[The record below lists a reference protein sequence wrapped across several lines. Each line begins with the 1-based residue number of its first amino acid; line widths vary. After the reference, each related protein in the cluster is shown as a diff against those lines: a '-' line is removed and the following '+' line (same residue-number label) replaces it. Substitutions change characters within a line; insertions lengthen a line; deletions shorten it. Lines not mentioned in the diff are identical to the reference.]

1 MRARLF
7 GVFAAVLVAA
17 ALPFSAAAE
26 GAPGDDDVADE
37 LKRQTDEL
45 ELDGWDE
52 YLDRIA
58 SLVDPSAASMK
69 EIVLRLSEEGGLS
82 GPGAVVEMGGK
93 VLREEAK
100 RTAAAAAALAAAALV
115 TSFAG
120 LVSDEGMKRLLSTLL
135 LTAAVTLTAG
145 MYLDFAKT
153 AADSVGEAE
162 RIAEKAAPVMSAL
175 LVSLGAESSAG
186 LFRPLMVFLSDSV
199 IAVIEKAELPL
210 VLAGGVFAIVDALT
224 DGAALSKTV
233 RLIARLSKWLL
244 GLVSVFYFGMTAVQ
258 GLTVATRDGVSL
270 RTAKYAIDKLVP
282 VVGGMVS
289 GTVDSVMGCA
299 LLVKNGVGLAVIL
312 ILLAVLFR
320 PLVKLAAGIFVFR
333 LAAAISEPAAD
344 PRAARLFSNAAEM
357 TEHLFACAAVTGT
370 MLALTVLVF
379 IASGG
384 VTAGL
389 W

>member
-1 MRARLF
+1 ML
-7 GVFAAVLVAA
+7 AAVLFLALLPTA
-17 ALPFSAAAE
+17 ALAE
-26 GAPGDDDVADE
+26 AGEDADLTDE
-37 LKRQTDEL
+37 LERQTDEL
-45 ELDGWDE
+45 DLDGWDE
-52 YLDRIA
+52 YFGMLA
-58 SLVDPSAASMK
+58 SLVDPSAASLK
-69 EIVLRLSEEGGLS
+69 EIVFKLSEEGGIS
-82 GPGAVVEMGGK
+82 GPDGIFDMGREI
-93 VLREEAK
+93 VCEEAK
-100 RTAAAAAALAAAALV
+100 RTFAAAAVLAAAALV
-115 TSFAG
+115 TSLAG
-120 LVSDEGMKRLLSTLL
+120 LVSDEGMKQLVSTLL
-135 LTAAVTLTAG
+135 LTASVTLTAG
-145 MYLDFAKT
+145 MYLGFAKT
-153 AADSVGEAE
+153 AAGAVRESARLAE
-162 RIAEKAAPVMSAL
+162 RAAPVMSTL

-186 LFRPLMVFLSDSV
+186 LFRPMMVFLSETV
-199 IAVIEKAELPL
+199 ITVIEKAELPL
-210 VLAGGVFAIVDALT
+210 VLAGGIFAIVDALT

-233 RLIARLSKWLL
+233 RLISRLSKWLL
-244 GLVSVFYFGMTAVQ
+244 GLISVFYFGMTAVQ

-320 PLVKLAAGIFVFR
+320 PLLNLAAGIFVFR

-357 TEHLFACAAVTGT
+357 TEHLFACSAVTGT

>member
-1 MRARLF
+1 MKARIL
-7 GVFAAVLVAA
+7 AAAAAIAVLA
-17 ALPFSAAAE
+17 ALPLAVFAE
-26 GAPGDDDVADE
+26 EGSGDIADE
-37 LKRQTDEL
+37 LERQTDEL

-52 YLDRIA
+52 YFGMLS
-58 SLVDPSAASMK
+58 SLVDPSASSMK
-69 EIVLRLSEEGGLS
+69 DIVLKLAEEGVIS
-82 GPGAVVEMGGK
+82 GPDGVFDMGREIF
-93 VLREEAK
+93 REEL
-100 RTAAAAAALAAAALV
+100 RRAAAAAAVLAAAALV
-115 TSFAG
+115 TCLAG
-120 LVSDEGMKRLLSTLL
+120 LISDEGMKQLVSTLL
-135 LTAAVTLTAG
+135 LTASVTLAAG
-145 MYLDFAKT
+145 MYLDLAKT
-153 AADSVGEAE
+153 AADSVRQAGGLAQ
-162 RIAEKAAPVMSAL
+162 KAAPVMSTL

-186 LFRPLMVFLSDSV
+186 LFRPLMVFLSQTV

-210 VLAGGVFAIVDALT
+210 VLAGGIFTIVDALT

-233 RLIARLSKWLL
+233 RLVSKLSKWLL
-244 GLVSVFYFGMTAVQ
+244 GLISVFYFGMTAVQ
-258 GLTVATRDGVSL
+258 GLTVAARDGVSL

-333 LAAAISEPAAD
+333 LAAAVTEPAAD
-344 PRAARLFSNAAEM
+344 PRAARLFSGAAEM
-357 TEHLFACAAVTGT
+357 TEHLFASAAVTGT

-384 VTAGL
+384 ITAGL

>member
-7 GVFAAVLVAA
+7 VVFAAVLVAA

-26 GAPGDDDVADE
+26 GAQGDDDVADE

-135 LTAAVTLTAG
+135 LTATVTLTAG